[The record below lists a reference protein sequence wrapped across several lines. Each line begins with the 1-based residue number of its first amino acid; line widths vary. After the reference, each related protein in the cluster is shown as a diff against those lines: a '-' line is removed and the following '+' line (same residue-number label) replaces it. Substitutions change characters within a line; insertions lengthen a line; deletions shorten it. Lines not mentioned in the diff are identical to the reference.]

1 MNNMIGKMLDNRYEL
16 LEVIG
21 SGGMAV
27 VYKAKCHRL
36 NRLVAVKVLKSDLA
50 EDADFRRRFRDESQA
65 VAMLSHPNIVSV
77 YDVSRG
83 ETEYIVMEL
92 IDGITLKQYMEK
104 RGQLNWREALH
115 FITQIMKALSHA
127 HSRGI
132 IHRDIKPQN
141 IMVLRDG
148 SVKVADF
155 GIACLANSA
164 NTLTQEALGS
174 VHYMSPEQARGDR
187 TDARSDIYSAGVVL
201 YEMLTGR
208 LPFEGDNAVS
218 VAIQHLSSVPLSP
231 REINPDVPEALELI
245 CMKAM
250 ASDLEKRYA
259 SADEMLADL
268 EEFRKNPEVDLDFT
282 IEDLHRE
289 TVDEPTQYIPAVHTV
304 SKAQKVQE
312 ADDEEE
318 EEASPHK
325 LGTRKLLTIIGA
337 AVAAVALIVLL
348 WHAIFSDLLGGE
360 QTPTEYV
367 VPYLIGMTIDEANED
382 ENVKGIFTIEQIG
395 QRASSKYAAGQ
406 IIEQS
411 PERGKTVK
419 GNRVISV
426 FVSSGAKT
434 EKMPNLVNKEYRDAT
449 LQLTN
454 LDLNLVAHVGDL
466 RRLIDVLV
474 GHLGDVHQ
482 ALDALAQVAESAE
495 RDKLGHS
502 ALDDS
507 ADGVLLDQCAPRIL
521 GGLLETQ
528 GDALAV
534 EIDVENLDL
543 DLLADLDN
551 LGRMVDVVPGELGD
565 VDEAV
570 DTAEVDEGA
579 EVNDGGNGA
588 LETHARLELGQDL
601 GALGLTGLLEHDAT
615 GEDDVVAV
623 AVHLDDAGLDAG
635 AHVGGEVL
643 DATEVN
649 EGGRQEA
656 AQADVEDK
664 AALDDLD
671 DLALDG
677 LAGVELLLD
686 GVPGAL
692 VLGTLLG
699 EDETALLVLLLENQ
713 SLDLVVHGNDV
724 SRVDILADGELAG
737 RNDALGLVADVKQ
750 DLVALDLDDGAGDKI
765 ALIKVGDGAVDEVV
779 HLLVGNVI
787 QRKDGRVLNLTQRWT
802 PFELRGPDC

>member
-1 MNNMIGKMLDNRYEL
+1 MDPYIGKMLDNRYEI
-16 LEVIG
+16 LERIG
-21 SGGMAV
+21 TGGMAV

-36 NRLVAVKVLKSDLA
+36 NRLVAIKILKADLA
-50 EDADFRRRFRDESQA
+50 QDEDFRRRFNAESQA
-65 VAMLSHPNIVSV
+65 VAQLSHANIVSV

-83 ETEYIVMEL
+83 GDTEYIVMEL

-434 EKMPNLVNKEYRDAT
+434 EKMPNLINKEYRDAT

-454 LDLNLVAHVGDL
+454 LDLNLVVNDPVEEYSNITKGYVIRTIPEYGETLQEGDSVTLVVSKGEQPKPVTVLSFIGIDIEIVRQQVTQTGLVVGEVKQRASDEPYGTV
-466 RRLIDVLV
+466 ID
-474 GHLGDVHQ
+474 Q
-482 ALDALAQVAESAE
+482 SISAE
-495 RDKLGHS
+495 TKVDAGTTINFVIS
-502 ALDDS
+502 EGPAMPDY
-507 ADGVLLDQCAPRIL
+507 
-521 GGLLETQ
+521 
-528 GDALAV
+528 GD
-534 EIDVENLDL
+534 
-543 DLLADLDN
+543 
-551 LGRMVDVVPGELGD
+551 
-565 VDEAV
+565 
-570 DTAEVDEGA
+570 
-579 EVNDGGNGA
+579 
-588 LETHARLELGQDL
+588 
-601 GALGLTGLLEHDAT
+601 DAT
-615 GEDDVVAV
+615 TS
-623 AVHLDDAGLDAG
+623 
-635 AHVGGEVL
+635 GGEP
-643 DATEVN
+643 
-649 EGGRQEA
+649 Q
-656 AQADVEDK
+656 
-664 AALDDLD
+664 
-671 DLALDG
+671 
-677 LAGVELLLD
+677 
-686 GVPGAL
+686 P
-692 VLGTLLG
+692 
-699 EDETALLVLLLENQ
+699 
-713 SLDLVVHGNDV
+713 
-724 SRVDILADGELAG
+724 
-737 RNDALGLVADVKQ
+737 
-750 DLVALDLDDGAGDKI
+750 
-765 ALIKVGDGAVDEVV
+765 
-779 HLLVGNVI
+779 
-787 QRKDGRVLNLTQRWT
+787 
-802 PFELRGPDC
+802 

>member
-1 MNNMIGKMLDNRYEL
+1 MDKMIGKMLDNRYEL

-174 VHYMSPEQARGDR
+174 VHYMSPEQAKGDR
-187 TDARSDIYSAGVVL
+187 IDARSDIYSAGVVL

-208 LPFEGDNAVS
+208 LPFEGDSAVS

-231 REINPDVPEALELI
+231 CEINPDVPEALELI

-250 ASDLEKRYA
+250 ASDIDKRYA

-289 TVDEPTQYIPAVHTV
+289 AVDEPTQYIPAVHTV
-304 SKAQKVQE
+304 SSKAQKVQE
-312 ADDEEE
+312 DEDEEE
-318 EEASPHK
+318 EAPSHK
-325 LGTRKLLTIIGA
+325 MSTRKLLTIAGA
-337 AVAAVALIVLL
+337 VVAAIALIVLL
-348 WHAIFSDLLGGE
+348 WHAIFSDLLGKE
-360 QTPTEYV
+360 QTPTEYE
-367 VPYLIGMTIDEANED
+367 VPYLIGMTIAEAEED
-382 ENVKGIFTIEQIG
+382 ERVKDIFEIEQIG
-395 QRASSKYAAGQ
+395 QRASSEYEAGQ

-411 PERGKTVK
+411 PEQGTTVT

-426 FVSSGAKT
+426 FVSTGART
-434 EKMPNLVNKEYRDAT
+434 ESMPNLVNTERRNAA
-449 LQLTN
+449 LQL
-454 LDLNLVAHVGDL
+454 
-466 RRLIDVLV
+466 
-474 GHLGDVHQ
+474 
-482 ALDALAQVAESAE
+482 
-495 RDKLGHS
+495 K
-502 ALDDS
+502 
-507 ADGVLLDQCAPRIL
+507 
-521 GGLLETQ
+521 
-528 GDALAV
+528 
-534 EIDVENLDL
+534 NLDL
-543 DLLADLDN
+543 DLAIDDTLEEYSESITAGYVIRTLPEAGTTLNEGDSVTL
-551 LGRMVDVVPGELGD
+551 VVSKGSEKMPVTVITFTGSDIDIVRQQATQMGLVVGD
-565 VDEAV
+565 VSSRADVSPIGTVLEQSIAPNTVVKEGTTITFVVSSGPDV
-570 DTAEVDEGA
+570 D
-579 EVNDGGNGA
+579 DGG
-588 LETHARLELGQDL
+588 EEPS
-601 GALGLTGLLEHDAT
+601 
-615 GEDDVVAV
+615 
-623 AVHLDDAGLDAG
+623 
-635 AHVGGEVL
+635 VGGE
-643 DATEVN
+643 
-649 EGGRQEA
+649 
-656 AQADVEDK
+656 
-664 AALDDLD
+664 
-671 DLALDG
+671 
-677 LAGVELLLD
+677 EL
-686 GVPGAL
+686 P
-692 VLGTLLG
+692 
-699 EDETALLVLLLENQ
+699 
-713 SLDLVVHGNDV
+713 
-724 SRVDILADGELAG
+724 
-737 RNDALGLVADVKQ
+737 
-750 DLVALDLDDGAGDKI
+750 
-765 ALIKVGDGAVDEVV
+765 
-779 HLLVGNVI
+779 
-787 QRKDGRVLNLTQRWT
+787 
-802 PFELRGPDC
+802 

>member
-174 VHYMSPEQARGDR
+174 VHYMSPEQAKGDR
-187 TDARSDIYSAGVVL
+187 IDARSDIYSAGVVL

-208 LPFEGDNAVS
+208 LPFEGDSAVS

-231 REINPDVPEALELI
+231 CEINPDVPEALELI

-250 ASDLEKRYA
+250 ASDIDKRYA

-289 TVDEPTQYIPAVHTV
+289 AVDEPTQYIPAVHAV
-304 SKAQKVQE
+304 STKAQGAAE
-312 ADDEEE
+312 DDEDD
-318 EEASPHK
+318 APHK
-325 LGTRKLLTIIGA
+325 TDLRRVLTIAGA
-337 AVAAVALIVLL
+337 AVVAVALIVLL
-348 WHAIFSDLLGGE
+348 WRAIFSDLLGGD
-360 QTPTEYV
+360 QKQKEYV
-367 VPYLIGMTIDEANED
+367 VPYLVGMTIDEANEAED
-382 ENVKGIFTIEQIG
+382 VKGIFTIEQIG
-395 QRASSKYAAGQ
+395 ERASSEYAAGQ

-411 PERGKTVK
+411 PEQGKTVK

-426 FVSSGAKT
+426 FVSTGART
-434 EKMPNLVNKEYRDAT
+434 ESMPNLVNTERRNAA
-449 LQLTN
+449 LQL
-454 LDLNLVAHVGDL
+454 
-466 RRLIDVLV
+466 
-474 GHLGDVHQ
+474 
-482 ALDALAQVAESAE
+482 
-495 RDKLGHS
+495 K
-502 ALDDS
+502 
-507 ADGVLLDQCAPRIL
+507 
-521 GGLLETQ
+521 
-528 GDALAV
+528 
-534 EIDVENLDL
+534 NLDL
-543 DLLADLDN
+543 DLAIDDTLEEYSESITAGYVIRTLPEAGTTLNEGDSVTL
-551 LGRMVDVVPGELGD
+551 VVSKGSEKMPVTVITFTGSDIDIVRQQATQMGLVVGD
-565 VDEAV
+565 VSSRADVSPIGTVLEQSIAPNTVVKEGTTITFVVSSGPDV
-570 DTAEVDEGA
+570 D
-579 EVNDGGNGA
+579 DGG
-588 LETHARLELGQDL
+588 EEPS
-601 GALGLTGLLEHDAT
+601 
-615 GEDDVVAV
+615 
-623 AVHLDDAGLDAG
+623 
-635 AHVGGEVL
+635 VGGE
-643 DATEVN
+643 
-649 EGGRQEA
+649 
-656 AQADVEDK
+656 
-664 AALDDLD
+664 
-671 DLALDG
+671 
-677 LAGVELLLD
+677 EL
-686 GVPGAL
+686 P
-692 VLGTLLG
+692 
-699 EDETALLVLLLENQ
+699 
-713 SLDLVVHGNDV
+713 
-724 SRVDILADGELAG
+724 
-737 RNDALGLVADVKQ
+737 
-750 DLVALDLDDGAGDKI
+750 
-765 ALIKVGDGAVDEVV
+765 
-779 HLLVGNVI
+779 
-787 QRKDGRVLNLTQRWT
+787 
-802 PFELRGPDC
+802 

>member
-304 SKAQKVQE
+304 SKAQKAQE
-312 ADDEEE
+312 AGDEEE
-318 EEASPHK
+318 EESPRRMS
-325 LGTRKLLTIIGA
+325 TRKLLTIIGA
-337 AVAAVALIVLL
+337 VVAAIALIVLL

-360 QTPTEYV
+360 QMPTEFE
-367 VPYLIGMTIDEANED
+367 VPDLFGMTIDEANED
-382 ENVKGIFTIEQIG
+382 ERVKGIFEIEQIG
-395 QRASSKYAAGQ
+395 QRASKYEAGT

-411 PERGKTVK
+411 PESGKTVK
-419 GNRVISV
+419 GNRTISV

-454 LDLNLVAHVGDL
+454 LDLDLVINDPVEEYSNITKGYIIRTIPEYGETLQEGDSVTLVVSKGEQPKPVTVLSFIGIDIEIVRQQVTQSGLVVGEVTQRASDEPYGTV
-466 RRLIDVLV
+466 IE
-474 GHLGDVHQ
+474 Q
-482 ALDALAQVAESAE
+482 SISAE
-495 RDKLGHS
+495 
-502 ALDDS
+502 
-507 ADGVLLDQCAPRIL
+507 
-521 GGLLETQ
+521 TQ
-528 GDALAV
+528 
-534 EIDVENLDL
+534 
-543 DLLADLDN
+543 
-551 LGRMVDVVPGELGD
+551 
-565 VDEAV
+565 V
-570 DTAEVDEGA
+570 DTDTTINFVISEGPA
-579 EVNDGGNGA
+579 MPDYG
-588 LETHARLELGQDL
+588 D
-601 GALGLTGLLEHDAT
+601 DAT
-615 GEDDVVAV
+615 TS
-623 AVHLDDAGLDAG
+623 
-635 AHVGGEVL
+635 GGEP
-643 DATEVN
+643 
-649 EGGRQEA
+649 Q
-656 AQADVEDK
+656 
-664 AALDDLD
+664 
-671 DLALDG
+671 
-677 LAGVELLLD
+677 
-686 GVPGAL
+686 P
-692 VLGTLLG
+692 
-699 EDETALLVLLLENQ
+699 
-713 SLDLVVHGNDV
+713 
-724 SRVDILADGELAG
+724 
-737 RNDALGLVADVKQ
+737 
-750 DLVALDLDDGAGDKI
+750 
-765 ALIKVGDGAVDEVV
+765 
-779 HLLVGNVI
+779 
-787 QRKDGRVLNLTQRWT
+787 
-802 PFELRGPDC
+802 